1 MTPGRIFILN
11 EYVWIALVDPDGCFG
26 SEWIDFEMG
35 RERMHCAQTT
45 VLKKKKRPR
54 HGGLTQGMK
63 SVLCIL

>member
-11 EYVWIALVDPDGCFG
+11 EYFWIELVDLDGCFG

-35 RERMHCAQTT
+35 RERMHCAQTI
-45 VLKKKKRPR
+45 VLKKKQRPR
-54 HGGLTQGMK
+54 QGGLPQGMK